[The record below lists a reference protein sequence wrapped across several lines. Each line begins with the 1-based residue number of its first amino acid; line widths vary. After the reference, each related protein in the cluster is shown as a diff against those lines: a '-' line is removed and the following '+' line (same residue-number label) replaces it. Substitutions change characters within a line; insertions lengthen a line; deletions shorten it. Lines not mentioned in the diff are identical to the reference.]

1 MLYIYIEIKLINVAQ
16 GGNDMEK
23 KKNDFVVIGAALFA
37 MFFGAGNLIFP
48 PALGIMSG
56 DKWFMMMVGFAL
68 TGVGLPILGILA
80 VAKTDGSF
88 EKFAGK
94 VSPKFAKVLGTVVV
108 LAIGPLLAIP
118 RTGATVYEI
127 GIQPILGDVSPL
139 LVSTIYFAIT
149 LFFVINP
156 SSIIDKIG
164 KILTP
169 ILLIV
174 ISTIIIKGI
183 VSPIGT
189 IVATDLSG
197 PLSTGFVN
205 GYQTMDALASIVLGG
220 LIVMSIKQKGYTS
233 RKDQIKV
240 ASKAGV
246 LAGAGLLFI
255 YGGLLYLGATASG
268 TLPADISR
276 TDLIITITNRILGS
290 FGSIGM
296 GFAVSAACLTT
307 SIGLTAVVGSYFEE
321 LTYGKLKYR
330 AIVIITTVFSTLMSV
345 VGVDKI
351 VSLAVPLLTLVYPV
365 AIILIIF
372 NLLDEFIPNNNYY
385 RGAIVGALLV
395 SAFDAL
401 GTMNINITFANN
413 LIARLPFAASGF
425 GWVLPALIFSL
436 GLGLVGKNESDLAES
451 KLDTAA

>member
-1 MLYIYIEIKLINVAQ
+1 
-16 GGNDMEK
+16 MEK

-255 YGGLLYLGATASG
+255 YGGLLYLGATVSG
-268 TLPADISR
+268 TLPADIRR

-351 VSLAVPLLTLVYPV
+351 VSLAFITY
-365 AIILIIF
+365 
-372 NLLDEFIPNNNYY
+372 DET
-385 RGAIVGALLV
+385 
-395 SAFDAL
+395 S
-401 GTMNINITFANN
+401 
-413 LIARLPFAASGF
+413 
-425 GWVLPALIFSL
+425 
-436 GLGLVGKNESDLAES
+436 
-451 KLDTAA
+451 